1 MDELTKARSL
11 EYIGKQYQDK
21 TKLDLALGHFKKRIV
36 RQKQK
41 AEKADSM
48 GVKEAEDGLDKY
60 FDDEDD
66 SSEENCS

>member
-1 MDELTKARSL
+1 
-11 EYIGKQYQDK
+11 
-21 TKLDLALGHFKKRIV
+21 V